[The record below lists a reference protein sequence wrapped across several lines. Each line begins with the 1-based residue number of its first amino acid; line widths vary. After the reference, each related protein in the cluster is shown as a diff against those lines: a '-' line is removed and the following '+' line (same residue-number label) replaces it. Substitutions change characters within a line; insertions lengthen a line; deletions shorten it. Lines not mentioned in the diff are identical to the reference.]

1 MVQEFLLVSYLLST
15 DEKIKQMLTYE
26 NWSDFIDQLN
36 YVCNRRYQLPAI
48 NKPALGMRI
57 WIQSS
62 VIAVLT
68 LFCALVWLASQLAEE
83 LAGKKARESLFWN
96 REEEDAGPS
105 LELEKWMNQFHILSV
120 FVENIDNVFSPIL
133 VLTMFLKAIRF
144 SEHFFRTLIF
154 LIKDPSWIAFLHWI
168 PNRGILM
175 LTDSISLFMIV
186 FVSQQLGKKV
196 INNSRLCFPFLF
208 LIESL
213 KTFLTTYI

>member
-1 MVQEFLLVSYLLST
+1 
-15 DEKIKQMLTYE
+15 MLTYE

-36 YVCNRRYQLPAI
+36 YVCNRRYQLPPI

-105 LELEKWMNQFHILSV
+105 LELEKWMNQFHILRV

-133 VLTMFLKAIRF
+133 VLTMFLKMIRF
-144 SEHFFRTLIF
+144 SEHFLKTLVF
-154 LIKDPSWIAFLHWI
+154 LKFHQSWNSFLFWI
-168 PNRGILM
+168 PNRGIFM

-186 FVSQQLGKKV
+186 MVSQQLENKV
-196 INNSRLCFPFLF
+196 KTNIIQFL
-208 LIESL
+208 L
-213 KTFLTTYI
+213 